1 MTNAPL
7 LDVQDLEKFFPM
19 GGGRYVAAVNGV
31 TFTLGRGETLG
42 LVGESGS
49 GKTTVARCV
58 IRLITPTA
66 GKVLFDGVDIAAVK
80 ESALRRL
87 RPRMQLVFQDYF
99 SSLNPRWSVG
109 DLIEEPLV
117 LQNEL
122 NPIARGN
129 RVSEIVES
137 VGLTRR
143 HLRRLPYQLTG
154 SEQQRAGI
162 ARALA
167 THPALVVL
175 DEPTS
180 NLDPFVRA
188 EIIDLLL
195 DLQSRY
201 GMSYL
206 LISHDLTAVAK
217 LSHRIAIMYLG
228 HLVETAQTHE
238 ILHKQLHPYSRA
250 LLSAVL
256 YPDPSQPLD
265 SLTLQGEIP
274 SAINPPDECPLV
286 SRCPFVVDQCRT
298 KNPPLIEIE
307 KGHFSA
313 CYRSSDFTPAGV
325 PAISADVS
333 AGSLAK

>member
-1 MTNAPL
+1 MTSAPL
-7 LDVQDLEKFFPM
+7 LDVQGLKKFFPM
-19 GGGRYVAAVNGV
+19 GGGRYVAAVNDV
-31 TFTLGRGETLG
+31 TFTLERGETLG

-58 IRLITPTA
+58 IRLIDPTA
-66 GKVLFDGVDIAAVK
+66 GRVLFEGVDIAAVK
-80 ESALRRL
+80 ESDLRRL

-99 SSLNPRWSVG
+99 LSLNPRWTAG
-109 DLIEEPLV
+109 RLIEEPLV
-117 LQNEL
+117 LQHEL
-122 NPIARGN
+122 NAIARSS
-129 RVSEIVES
+129 RVSDVVES

-143 HLRRLPYQLTG
+143 HLDRLPYQLTA
-154 SEQQRAGI
+154 SEQQRVGI
-162 ARALA
+162 ARSLA
-167 THPALVVL
+167 TRPGLVVL

-180 NLDPFVRA
+180 NLDPFIRA

-195 DLQSRY
+195 DLQSHY

-228 HLVETAQTHE
+228 HLVEIAQTQT
-238 ILHKQLHPYSRA
+238 ILRKQLHPYSRA

-256 YPDPSQPLD
+256 YPDPSQPPE
-265 SLTLQGEIP
+265 SLSLQGEIP

-298 KNPPLIEIE
+298 KNPPLIEVE
-307 KGHFSA
+307 KDHFSA
-313 CYRSSDFTPAGV
+313 CYRSSEFTSAGV
-325 PAISADVS
+325 PVIRNDVS
-333 AGSLAK
+333 TPSLAK